1 MAAKNRLLLLFLCV
15 DHCFLAPQLQFHSYT
30 LYHQHAQIRLIA
42 VVVGATE
49 PLSSLSLFQRS
60 TRSDQPAS
68 CMRSMIWN
76 ASCRYTEPIRCG
88 SMLHAA
94 TVVGRDLTVDDA
106 TAWHTD
112 VERCDGVITITGM
125 WMTGI
130 YDICLSTAKTLFFT
144 VFMWEPKTYCFFCFY
159 VVLSLFLTTRQH
171 LVGRLSQLAS
181 AHTLL
186 NQM

>member
-1 MAAKNRLLLLFLCV
+1 
-15 DHCFLAPQLQFHSYT
+15 
-30 LYHQHAQIRLIA
+30 
-42 VVVGATE
+42 
-49 PLSSLSLFQRS
+49 
-60 TRSDQPAS
+60 
-68 CMRSMIWN
+68 
-76 ASCRYTEPIRCG
+76 
-88 SMLHAA
+88 MLHAA

-159 VVLSLFLTTRQH
+159 VVLSLFLTTRLQ
-171 LVGRLSQLAS
+171 RQWW
-181 AHTLL
+181 
-186 NQM
+186 

>member
-1 MAAKNRLLLLFLCV
+1 MWQPKT
-15 DHCFLAPQLQFHSYT
+15 DCFYCFYVWTTVFWLHSYSST
-30 LYHQHAQIRLIA
+30 
-42 VVVGATE
+42 ATHYTISMRRSDSSPSSSE

-159 VVLSLFLTTRQH
+159 VVLSLFLTTRIATISRRWKGPF
-171 LVGRLSQLAS
+171 LRRSGAS
-181 AHTLL
+181 LR
-186 NQM
+186 